1 VIIASFFFLGG
12 GGIKMKKKIFVLFS
26 DFVNIRNVHS
36 LSGSEIF
43 DNGMFEGTVPIY
55 IYLRT

>member
-1 VIIASFFFLGG
+1 
-12 GGIKMKKKIFVLFS
+12 MKKKIFVLFS